1 MHQTRLKFLF
11 CQEFMLVEAQREH
24 GNFRYSLKINA
35 LASGKYEVVIAMIAI
50 SGPDGAIEL
59 VFKPPIAALSET
71 EAQCLGSEW
80 AKIWIDS
87 QS

>member
-1 MHQTRLKFLF
+1 MLF
-11 CQEFMLVEAQREH
+11 AVQREH

-35 LASGKYEVVIAMIAI
+35 LASGNYEVVIVMVAI
-50 SGPDGAIEL
+50 SGPDGAIETI
-59 VFKPPIAALSET
+59 FKPPIAAASET
-71 EAQCLGSEW
+71 QAQHLGSEW